1 MILQTP
7 IGHLGY
13 GRSGFEIAKQL
24 INQLPP
30 DCLTIYP
37 IGNPEMDLYEKISS
51 SDWRLKDKPA
61 YGETIKIWHQH
72 SLHEFVGNGEKI
84 GFPIFELNKFTDVE
98 KRSMRHCDR
107 LFVCSEWAKNVVEE
121 EVPKIKVSIVP
132 LGVDRETFNE
142 LNNVNRPSTIFFN
155 CGKWEVRKGHDLL
168 LDAFNEA
175 FDKNDNVELWMMCD
189 NPFIGEDGN
198 NDWKN
203 RYSKSKMGSKIRFI
217 PYQKTHRDVYNIIR
231 QIDCGVF
238 PARAEGWN
246 LELLECQSCG
256 KTVIATNYA
265 GHSQFINESNAM
277 LLDVDKIVPA
287 EDGIWFFK
295 QGEWAEPNKD
305 QLVSNMKKVHAKKQN
320 GSLSLNL
327 EGVETAKKFSW
338 VNTVE
343 TILSELH
350 YV

>member
-1 MILQTP
+1 
-7 IGHLGY
+7 
-13 GRSGFEIAKQL
+13 
-24 INQLPP
+24 
-30 DCLTIYP
+30 
-37 IGNPEMDLYEKISS
+37 
-51 SDWRLKDKPA
+51 
-61 YGETIKIWHQH
+61 
-72 SLHEFVGNGEKI
+72 
-84 GFPIFELNKFTDVE
+84 
-98 KRSMRHCDR
+98 MRHCDR

-327 EGVETAKKFSW
+327 KGVETAKRFSW
-338 VNTVE
+338 VNAVE